1 MSFAIT
7 DMQAQLQFGGARPSL
22 FRVQITNP
30 VDPRGALKQP
40 FMIMASSIP
49 ASIVGDIPVPYF
61 GRQIHVAGVRTFEP
75 WTVNVIN
82 DEDFAVR
89 RGFEAWNNQINTYI
103 TNTRGTG
110 TSAPA
115 SYKGQGQ
122 VVQMS
127 QTGEDLQ
134 TYNFVGLIPLHVG
147 AIELNWQ
154 SGDQIEMFTV
164 QFVLDAF
171 TIGGEQE

>member
-7 DMQAQLQFGGARPSL
+7 DIQAQLQFGGARPSL
-22 FRVQITNP
+22 FQVQITNP

-40 FMIMASSIP
+40 FMISAASIP
-49 ASIVGDIPVPYF
+49 ASVVGDIPVPYF

-75 WTVNVIN
+75 WTVSVIN
-82 DEDFAVR
+82 DEDFLVR

-103 TNTRGTG
+103 GNTRGTG

-115 SYKGQGQ
+115 AYKGQGQ
-122 VVQMS
+122 VLQYS
-127 QTGEDLQ
+127 QTGQVLE
-134 TYNFVGLIPLHVG
+134 TYNFVGLIPLHIG
-147 AIELNWQ
+147 AIELNW
-154 SGDQIEMFTV
+154 SNGDQVEMFTV

-171 TIGGEQE
+171 TIAGEDY